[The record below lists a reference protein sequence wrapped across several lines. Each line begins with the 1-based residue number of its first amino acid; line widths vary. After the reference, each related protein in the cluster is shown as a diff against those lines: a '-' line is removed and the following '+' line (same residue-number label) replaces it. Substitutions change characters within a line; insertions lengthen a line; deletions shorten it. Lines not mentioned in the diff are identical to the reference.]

1 MPTQKITADK
11 QLNEILTQLALL
23 NERLSTLTASIDKS
37 VTDHEERI
45 RVLESTQS
53 KFHGEVNTRLEGI
66 NQKIGI
72 FNLAQAS
79 FTSIMAFLAYWLKK

>member
-1 MPTQKITADK
+1 MPTKATTADK

-37 VTDHEERI
+37 VTDHEDRI
-45 RVLESTQS
+45 RSLE
-53 KFHGEVNTRLEGI
+53 KYHGEINTRLEGI